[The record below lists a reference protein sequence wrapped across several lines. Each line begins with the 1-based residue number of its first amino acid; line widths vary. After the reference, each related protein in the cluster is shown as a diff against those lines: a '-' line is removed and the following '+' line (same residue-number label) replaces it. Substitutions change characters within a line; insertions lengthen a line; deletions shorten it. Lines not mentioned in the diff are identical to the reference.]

1 MISFPA
7 MLTDGNAIK
16 SRYAITRL
24 TASVILGTSGTTCF
38 TSSELNGI
46 GTCGLPIRVTGA
58 LSESKQFSPII
69 AAISETAPAKLE
81 SSPQTTA

>member
-1 MISFPA
+1 MGFSNES
-7 MLTDGNAIK
+7 G
-16 SRYAITRL
+16 YAITRL
-24 TASVILGTSGTTCF
+24 TASVTLATSGTTCF
-38 TSSELNGI
+38 ASSELNGI

-81 SSPQTTA
+81 SSPHTTA